1 MSLIWT
7 EASLEPKRK
16 FRYLVT
22 FSGAELKDFQFL
34 AQTCDRPGIKIG
46 SSEHKYFDKSFFHP
60 GRVSWDPNPLSI
72 KLVDIQKSPGAE
84 GSKTDTNISLLKTF
98 MKAGLSGLIGQT
110 TGAVQTVGKK
120 AAVSSLGTVKITV
133 FNSDV
138 DKLPFGTGENA
149 LATPGISPS
158 SADAIAE
165 QWELK
170 NAWLESFK
178 PDALDYGAEDILTV
192 TMTVRY
198 DWAQLKGALNGF
210 GSTTESNR

>member
-7 EASLEPKRK
+7 EAALEPKRK

-22 FSGAELKDFQFL
+22 FSGENLKDFQFL
-34 AQTCDRPGIKIG
+34 AQTCDRPGIKVG
-46 SSEHKYFDKSFFHP
+46 QSEHKYFDKSFFHP

-72 KLVDIQKSPGAE
+72 KLVDIQKGG
-84 GSKTDTNISLLKTF
+84 GSTTDTNMSLLKTF
-98 MKAGLSGLIGQT
+98 MSAGLSGLIGQT
-110 TGAVQTVGKK
+110 TGVVQTIGKK
-120 AAVSSLGTVKITV
+120 AAVSALGNVKITV

-138 DKLPFGTGENA
+138 DRLPVGNGET
-149 LATPGISPS
+149 ATPGVSPNS
-158 SADAIAE
+158 SNAIAE

-198 DWAQLKGALNGF
+198 DWAQLKGAFNGF
-210 GSTTESNR
+210 NSGPEQSR